1 MAEDLTIRKPIEKM
15 RQHADEILSPSMSL
29 TEILNKYPK
38 KDLDKIRG
46 SWKLTGLSQLKKD
59 ELVAVLAE
67 KIPEMLWQKAYS
79 WDTDLMKRLKKVITF
94 KGKNDMAGM
103 PFFTEHYLCTHG
115 IIFPE
120 VVNGEEV
127 LILPEQLEQF
137 IEALLV
143 DPEVREIHKRNKEW
157 RQLTYGLLHF
167 YGTLDAAQL
176 YKLLEGYTNTEIDA
190 YELMSVLP
198 EMNAFHDDFIIDEHG
213 LSDMLVRDPER
224 VKAEHNKRPDVDFYP
239 FSKAKLIEANK
250 PFYTETNQSYRK
262 FVSYITNHYDID
274 KLDAA
279 EIVDECVIHINYGK
293 SLGEVMEFLSEAFEF
308 EGRDSLQAFT
318 AQVVQ
323 LMNNTRQW
331 ILKGHTPMELRDK
344 NDSTIIPFSQ
354 KKAKNNKT
362 VTKTKIGRNDPCPCG
377 SGKKY
382 KKCCGR

>member
-1 MAEDLTIRKPIEKM
+1 MIEDTPIRKPIEKM

-29 TEILNKYPK
+29 AEILNKYPK
-38 KDLDKIRG
+38 KDLDKIRN
-46 SWKLTGLSQLKKD
+46 SWNLTGLSQLKKG
-59 ELVAVLAE
+59 ELVEVLAE
-67 KIPEMLWQKAYS
+67 KIPEMFWQKAYS
-79 WDTDLMKRLKKVITF
+79 WDEDLMKRLKKVITF
-94 KGKNDMAGM
+94 KGKKDLVGM
-103 PFFTEHYLCTHG
+103 PFFAERYLCTHG

-137 IEALLV
+137 VEALLV
-143 DPEVREIHKRNKEW
+143 DPEIREIHKRNKEW

-176 YKLLEGYTNTEIDA
+176 YKMLENYTNTKVDA
-190 YELMSVLP
+190 YELVSVLP
-198 EMNAFHDDFIIDEHG
+198 EMNAFHDDFIMDEHG
-213 LSDMLVRDPER
+213 LSDMLVQDPEW
-224 VKAEHNKRPDVDFYP
+224 VKAEHNRRPDVDFYP

-262 FVSYITNHYDID
+262 FVSFITKHYDID

-279 EIVDECVIHINYGK
+279 EIVDECVVQINYGK

-308 EGRDSLQAFT
+308 EGRDSLQSFT

-331 ILKGHTPMELRDK
+331 ILKGHTPMELRGKD
-344 NDSTIIPFSQ
+344 DPTIIPFSQ

-362 VTKTKIGRNDPCPCG
+362 VTKTKVGRNDPCPCG